1 MRKAVDR
8 VYGHRVMRRRS
19 NEVTSEAALRGAR
32 GSAALAGADWA
43 LEEVRRRT
51 DFSGDPEAR
60 MVGAALRLTAEAG
73 QLLSVWRQSP
83 LRVLARLHLV
93 ASGNATEEVTV
104 GRPRLVGEAVDEPFI
119 QAPLPSADE
128 VAGRLDGLARLIIS
142 GSSAP
147 ALVIA
152 AVVHG
157 ELLALRPFSSHN
169 GLVARAAERIVL
181 IGSGLDPK
189 AICPA
194 EVGHAE
200 QGQAAYSAAFEGYLS
215 GTPEGMSDWFAHCGR
230 AVELGARESTAVCEA
245 LQRGRPEPV
254 AVFPGVGASGAAR
267 SCPARCVTRPRE
279 SSPRS
284 PALEES
290 PACDVMRL
298 CGWRML
304 CGLGIALGGK
314 GLRGAPARAAKWAWL
329 PVSGRWCARRSRAEG
344 VSTWLRRYRYPAPPL
359 ACPPS
364 YQASSKMCPSGREL
378 LPVTWCG
385 WPVFDGSTSRGC
397 SVFML
402 RSVGP

>member
-1 MRKAVDR
+1 MPSGSDPLVALASLTGVPEAVEAMRKAVDR

-245 LQRGRPEPV
+245 LQRG
-254 AVFPGVGASGAAR
+254 AA
-267 SCPARCVTRPRE
+267 
-279 SSPRS
+279 
-284 PALEES
+284 
-290 PACDVMRL
+290 
-298 CGWRML
+298 
-304 CGLGIALGGK
+304 
-314 GLRGAPARAAKWAWL
+314 
-329 PVSGRWCARRSRAEG
+329 
-344 VSTWLRRYRYPAPPL
+344 
-359 ACPPS
+359 
-364 YQASSKMCPSGREL
+364 
-378 LPVTWCG
+378 
-385 WPVFDGSTSRGC
+385 
-397 SVFML
+397 
-402 RSVGP
+402 